1 MSRKRRSTFALSN
14 SCRVIKTRR
23 GQNPRFGFVAE
34 ITQMEAAGLWEAL
47 CRLHSLPDEFHFL
60 LHYFL
65 FTAVYIS
72 TFICFTL
79 LFYFYFF
86 RHKLPFCTHSMKA
99 FCKCSFLPRCSFF
112 TRSLTCKQ
120 EVWQMCV
127 TAACWNVST
136 YQGTSSECS
145 ATLSTWVPDVDSV
158 SKLFFSFFSL
168 MSELMLKPVMQMG
181 PEGC

>member
-1 MSRKRRSTFALSN
+1 
-14 SCRVIKTRR
+14 
-23 GQNPRFGFVAE
+23 
-34 ITQMEAAGLWEAL
+34 
-47 CRLHSLPDEFHFL
+47 
-60 LHYFL
+60 
-65 FTAVYIS
+65 
-72 TFICFTL
+72 
-79 LFYFYFF
+79 
-86 RHKLPFCTHSMKA
+86 MKA